1 MWSSQETAKVP
12 ATESH
17 RAQEAGAGTLVSA
30 TSLGET
36 SDSDLSDSFSKKDSF
51 TLPCSLLVQKLLEQ
65 KGPAQG
71 DDSESIHVM
80 PFCHLGSFCQ
90 EARPEAVPVHPQA
103 CAPPGLCSPPP
114 SRLRGTQD
122 GEGSCSWK
130 SAHHTGLLFLCCCLD
145 C

>member
-51 TLPCSLLVQKLLEQ
+51 SLPCSLLVQKLLEQ

-103 CAPPGLCSPPP
+103 CAPRPLPDSGVPRTGRGAAPGNRPT
-114 SRLRGTQD
+114 TQA
-122 GEGSCSWK
+122 SFF
-130 SAHHTGLLFLCCCLD
+130 SAAV
-145 C
+145 